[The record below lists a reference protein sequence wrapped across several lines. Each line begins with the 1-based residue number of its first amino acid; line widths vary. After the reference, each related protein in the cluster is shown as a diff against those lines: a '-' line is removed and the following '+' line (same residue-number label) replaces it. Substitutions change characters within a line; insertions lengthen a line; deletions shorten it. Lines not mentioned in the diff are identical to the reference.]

1 MTFVASLHI
10 FFRLHTME
18 VNMKENF
25 INCYIEMK
33 QFNGNKT
40 NQDVF
45 KSQAI
50 VINTSKGFY
59 SSLIG

>member
-1 MTFVASLHI
+1 
-10 FFRLHTME
+10 ME